1 MLYLKCLLYIYITFL
16 QIRQLFSETELQ
28 YPIDKIKDM
37 EIEQMN
43 KSITVWI

>member
-16 QIRQLFSETELQ
+16 QIRQLISETELQ
-28 YPIDKIKDM
+28 YLIDKIKDM